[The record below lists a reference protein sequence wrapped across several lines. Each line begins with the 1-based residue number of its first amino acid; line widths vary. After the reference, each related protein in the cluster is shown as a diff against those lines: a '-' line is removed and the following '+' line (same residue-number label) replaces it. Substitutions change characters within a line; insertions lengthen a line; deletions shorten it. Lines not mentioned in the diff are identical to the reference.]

1 MTWLFPHIWLWVLT
15 STLLGFA
22 ITLYATIGG
31 SSRPKTPRASRA
43 TRRNRADAPTSDEP
57 VGERTRHRA
66 AIADQASPEGPAG
79 SAAAAGSG
87 ARRRRRYEVEDVE
100 VEEWGPGQVFP
111 VEPSVPL
118 RDAAARGSAPT
129 SGTASGSTS
138 EIAPDTATGTD
149 QR

>member
-1 MTWLFPHIWLWVLT
+1 MTWLFPHIWLWVLI
-15 STLLGFA
+15 STLLGFT

-31 SSRPKTPRASRA
+31 SLRAETPRASRA
-43 TRRNRADAPTSDEP
+43 TRRSRADAPTDEP

-66 AIADQASPEGPAG
+66 AVADQASPEAPDG

-111 VEPSVPL
+111 VDPSVPL
-118 RDAAARGSAPT
+118 RATAARGSEPK